1 MRLVG
6 WSPQS
11 TASRLSR
18 MLLLCGLSCLTIGA
32 ASAHAGVAANVLSND
47 PYTNTT
53 SYHQA
58 EVEPASFASGSTV
71 VTAFQAGRF
80 PDGGSSNIG
89 WATSSDGG
97 STWKNGFL
105 PGTTVYAKPAGP
117 YNAVSDEAV
126 AFDAKHGV
134 WQIIMDGLDSDY
146 VGVSVMVS
154 RSTNGGLAW
163 NSPVTVSAG
172 TNDQDRDKTW
182 IVCDNHPAS
191 PYYGNCYAE
200 WDDMGHNQQ
209 LHMAVSK
216 DGGATWTQ
224 STVPTAQAVI
234 GGQPLIQPSGKVVM
248 PIQQL
253 SNIVTFAST
262 NGGTSYTG
270 PSKVASIT
278 YHTEA
283 GNFRSSPLPTSGIDS
298 AGKIYVAWEDC
309 RFIASCTANDIVYTS
324 SADGTTWSA
333 VTRIPIDATT
343 SGVDHF
349 LPGLGVDPT
358 TSGTT
363 AKLALT
369 YLYYPKTSCTA
380 STCQLDVGFVRSS
393 DGGAT
398 WTAKT
403 LEAGPTPL
411 SELPN
416 TSQGP
421 MIGDFLSTAFVTT
434 GAGDAPMSFF
444 EQALAVTGKSCTL
457 GDNSSCRQR
466 TVEHLF
472 TP

>member
-1 MRLVG
+1 MRLIG
-6 WSPQS
+6 WCPQS
-11 TASRLSR
+11 TAKRLSWT
-18 MLLLCGLSCLTIGA
+18 LLLCGLLSLSVYTA
-32 ASAHAGVAANVLSND
+32 ASRAAIALTVLSND

-53 SYHQA
+53 SFHQA

-80 PDGGSSNIG
+80 PNGGSSNIG
-89 WATSSDGG
+89 FATSANGG

-117 YNAVSDEAV
+117 YQAVSDEAV

-134 WQIIMDGLDSDY
+134 WQIIMDGLDSDS
-146 VGVSVMVS
+146 VGVAVLVS
-154 RSTNGGLAW
+154 RSTDGGNTW

-182 IVCDNHPAS
+182 IVCDNNAAS

-209 LHMAVSK
+209 LHMAYSK

-224 STVPTAQAVI
+224 SKVPTAQAVI
-234 GGQPLIQPSGKVVM
+234 GGQPLVQPSGKVIM
-248 PIQQL
+248 PIQQA
-253 SNIVTFAST
+253 SKIVSFAST

-270 PSKVASIT
+270 PTTIATLS
-278 YHTEA
+278 YHTVA
-283 GNFRSSPLPTSGIDS
+283 GNFRASPTISAGIDS
-298 AGKIYVAWEDC
+298 TGKVYAAWQDC
-309 RFIASCTANDIVYTS
+309 RFITNCTANDIVYSS

-349 LPGLGVDPT
+349 LPGLAVDPN
-358 TSGTT
+358 TSGAT

-369 YLYYPKTSCTA
+369 YLYYPNTNCTVD
-380 STCQLDVGFVRSS
+380 TCQLDVGFVRSS
-393 DGGAT
+393 NAGTT

-403 LEAGPTPL
+403 QVAGPMTM
-411 SELPN
+411 SRLPK
-416 TSQGP
+416 TSQGY
-421 MIGDFLSTAFVTT
+421 MIGDFISTAYVTT
-434 GAGDAPMSFF
+434 SAGDAPISFF
-444 EQALAVTGKSCTL
+444 ESALAVTGKTCTL
-457 GDNSSCRQR
+457 GDNKSCQER
-466 TVEHLF
+466 TVEHAF
-472 TP
+472 AP

>member
-1 MRLVG
+1 MRLIG
-6 WSPQS
+6 WCPQS

-18 MLLLCGLSCLTIGA
+18 MLLLCGLLCLTICA
-32 ASAHAGVAANVLSND
+32 ASARAGVPLTVLSSD

-53 SYHQA
+53 SYHQT

-89 WATSSDGG
+89 WATSSDGAT
-97 STWKNGFL
+97 TWKNGFL
-105 PGTTVYAKPAGP
+105 PGTTIYAKPAGP

-146 VGVSVMVS
+146 VGVAVMVS
-154 RSTNGGLAW
+154 RSTNGGLTW
-163 NSPVTVSAG
+163 NSPATVSAG

-182 IVCDNHPAS
+182 IVCDNHTAS

-224 STVPTAQAVI
+224 SKVPTAQAVI
-234 GGQPLIQPSGKVVM
+234 GGQPLIQPSGKVIM

-253 SNIVTFAST
+253 SNIVTFVST

-283 GNFRSSPLPTSGIDS
+283 GNFRSSPLPTAGIDS

-349 LPGLGVDPT
+349 LPGLAVDPT

-369 YLYYPKTSCTA
+369 YLYYPKTNCTA

-393 DGGAT
+393 DAGAT
-398 WTAKT
+398 WTPKT

-421 MIGDFLSTAFVTT
+421 MIGDFISTSFVTT
-434 GAGDAPMSFF
+434 SAGDAPLSFF

-466 TVEHLF
+466 TVEHAF

>member
-1 MRLVG
+1 MRCKECCR
-6 WSPQS
+6 QS
-11 TASRLSR
+11 TLGRVMR
-18 MLLLCGLSCLTIGA
+18 TLLLSGLLSTALCT
-32 ASAHAGVAANVLSND
+32 ASAHAGVPMTVLSND

-53 SYHQA
+53 AFHQA
-58 EVEPASFASGSTV
+58 EVQPASFASGSTV

-89 WATSSDGG
+89 WATSSDSGT
-97 STWKNGFL
+97 TWKNGFL

-117 YNAVSDEAV
+117 YHAVSDEAV
-126 AFDAKHGV
+126 AYDAKHAT
-134 WQIIMDGLDSDY
+134 WMIIMDGLDSDY
-146 VGVSVMVS
+146 VGVAVMVN
-154 RSTNGGLAW
+154 RSTNGGLTW
-163 NSPVTVSAG
+163 TNPVTISAG

-209 LHMAVSK
+209 LHMAYSK

-234 GGQPLIQPSGKVVM
+234 GGQPLVQPSGKVVM

-253 SNIVTFAST
+253 NKVVSFASS
-262 NGGTSYTG
+262 NGGASYTG
-270 PSKVASIT
+270 PSTVATIT

-283 GNFRSSPLPTSGIDS
+283 GNFRSSPLPSAGIDS
-298 AGKIYVAWEDC
+298 SGKVYVAWEDC
-309 RFIASCTANDIVYTS
+309 RFITSCTANDIVYSTS
-324 SADGTTWSA
+324 ANGTTWSA
-333 VTRIPIDATT
+333 VTRIPIDAVT

-349 LPGLGVDPT
+349 LPGLAVDPY

-363 AKLALT
+363 TKLALT

-380 STCQLDVGFVRSS
+380 STCQLDVGFTSS
-393 DGGAT
+393 NNGGAT
-398 WTAKT
+398 WAART
-403 LEAGPTPL
+403 LEQGPMTL

-434 GAGDAPMSFF
+434 SSADAAVSFS
-444 EQALAVTGKSCTL
+444 EQALAVSGKTCTL
-457 GDNSSCRQR
+457 GDNTSCRQR
-466 TVEHLF
+466 TVEHVF